1 MPAVMIYTI
10 HYRMTR
16 RSKACIVPAVFYCL
30 SDMKRWM
37 PPLFAI
43 VLFEDFRDGF
53 LDRLDLLV
61 EFRGGDALRAV
72 AEDNELLQTVG
83 GRHAHPPAL
92 SERIGHAFDILV
104 GGLGLLG
111 VDDVD
116 VVIFSTVP
124 RPCGTR

>member
-1 MPAVMIYTI
+1 MPVAMIYTI

-16 RSKACIVPAVFYCL
+16 RSKACIALAGFYCL

-61 EFRGGDALRAV
+61 KFRGGDAARR
-72 AEDNELLQTVG
+72 
-83 GRHAHPPAL
+83 GR
-92 SERIGHAFDILV
+92 G
-104 GGLGLLG
+104 
-111 VDDVD
+111 
-116 VVIFSTVP
+116 
-124 RPCGTR
+124 